1 MLDSLYGTYF
11 KKSELK
17 TDYNLPKPI
26 MTKPDIMAIFKDERI
41 RKYLKAPKWVK
52 FSLIS
57 SIVCSRPSYKKIEF
71 NCLNHFY
78 HGI

>member
-11 KKSELK
+11 KKSELQ

-41 RKYLKAPKWVK
+41 RKHLKAPK
-52 FSLIS
+52 
-57 SIVCSRPSYKKIEF
+57 
-71 NCLNHFY
+71 
-78 HGI
+78 